1 MALASGV
8 KQSVLLQ
15 ERQYFYDDGHE
26 IEVTAMDIA
35 GKVIVSSP
43 RQLMNRRWVTTHM
56 NKAHLLRLSFL
67 AHTERMEAC
76 TQKLLESRINKTSRS
91 RQ

>member
-43 RQLMNRRWVTTHM
+43 RQLMNRRRVTAHM

-67 AHTERMEAC
+67 AHTERMQTHA
-76 TQKLLESRINKTSRS
+76 QKLLDSRVKRTGRS